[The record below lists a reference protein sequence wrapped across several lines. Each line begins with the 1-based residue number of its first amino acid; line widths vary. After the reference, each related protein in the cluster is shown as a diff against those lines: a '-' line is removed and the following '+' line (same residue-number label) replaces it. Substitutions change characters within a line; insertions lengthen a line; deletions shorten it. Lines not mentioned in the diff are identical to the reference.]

1 MKGIKYVTIRD
12 AKNYTLDEIRNFIY
26 KQWQENYTDVPF
38 KTLIK
43 IFDEFQPQEKLYEIL
58 NNSKNASIILIKN
71 KIINGVI
78 ILASKDGL
86 NLEYIVSSL
95 QRRGLGKELWDNALS
110 KFPNWK
116 NTKVKV
122 KAENYVGINFYKK
135 LGFKP
140 VDKLSEFVDNYNAKV
155 IIMTLDRTEYTSK

>member
-1 MKGIKYVTIRD
+1 M
-12 AKNYTLDEIRNFIY
+12 
-26 KQWQENYTDVPF
+26 
-38 KTLIK
+38 
-43 IFDEFQPQEKLYEIL
+43 
-58 NNSKNASIILIKN
+58 IKN

-86 NLEYIVSSL
+86 NLELESLYIVSSL